1 MTREQAEALVQRL
14 EAAYNT
20 DLRADTRGIYIEKLM
35 ELALPVAVRRVER
48 LVETKN
54 FFPKVSEL
62 MKPIDGEMH
71 LHTAAGAPW
80 WEGDPETRFSV
91 FRSQKLL
98 ELDELAYLEYLAD
111 PEVRQEM
118 DTQWRVEWLSSIGA
132 SV

>member
-80 WEGDPETRFSV
+80 WGETRNKV
-91 FRSQKLL
+91 LGFRSQKLL

-118 DTQWRVEWLSSIGA
+118 DTQWRVEWLASIGA